1 VTENQNIELACARL
15 LNLFTTLNDA
25 GHYEELVKLFAED
38 GQFARPMA
46 PDAFTTGRENIRES
60 FESRRSERI
69 SRHLL
74 SNIVID
80 VVDEN
85 TAKGRAYAH
94 LILGVPENKAELGVK
109 ANSSQLVG
117 DYLVDFVNTVEGW
130 KIARLTGNII
140 FTT

>member
-1 VTENQNIELACARL
+1 
-15 LNLFTTLNDA
+15 
-25 GHYEELVKLFAED
+25 
-38 GQFARPMA
+38 
-46 PDAFTTGRENIRES
+46 
-60 FESRRSERI
+60 
-69 SRHLL
+69 
-74 SNIVID
+74 VID

-109 ANSSQLVG
+109 ANSSQFVG
-117 DYLVDFVNTVEGW
+117 DYLVDLVNTVEGW